1 MSDMVPMTR
10 EKYNALKA
18 EIDHL
23 ENVVMPEIA
32 EKIAEARAEGDLKE
46 NAEYHGQ
53 RERQGQMQA
62 RINDKKNKMA
72 NAFIIDPAKL
82 PKDEVG
88 LMATVKVKD
97 LDFGDEEEFTIVGLG
112 DEDYDSGKIL
122 SNSPIGAG
130 LLGKKV
136 GTTVE
141 IPVPKGKLRFQILSI
156 DYRMLEQD

>member
-62 RINDKKNKMA
+62 RINDKKKQ
-72 NAFIIDPAKL
+72 DGQCL
-82 PKDEVG
+82 
-88 LMATVKVKD
+88 
-97 LDFGDEEEFTIVGLG
+97 
-112 DEDYDSGKIL
+112 Y
-122 SNSPIGAG
+122 
-130 LLGKKV
+130 
-136 GTTVE
+136 
-141 IPVPKGKLRFQILSI
+141 
-156 DYRMLEQD
+156 YRPSQVAQR

>member
-10 EKYNALKA
+10 DKYNAIRA

-53 RERQGQMQA
+53 RERQGLMQA
-62 RINDKKNKMA
+62 RINDKKNKLA
-72 NAFIIDPAKL
+72 NAFIIDPSKL
-82 PKDEVG
+82 PRDEVS
-88 LMATVKVKD
+88 LLATVKVKD
-97 LDFGDEEEFTIVGLG
+97 LDHGDEEEFTLVGLG

-122 SNSPIGAG
+122 SNSPIGSA

-136 GTTVE
+136 GAKVE
-141 IPVPKGKLRFQILSI
+141 IAVPKGKLKFEILKI
-156 DYRMLEQD
+156 EYRDLD